1 MPKTKSPTA
10 QKPNEVNQ
18 NPRISPLNNRDAIS
32 STGNIVRAT
41 STRGVNNFKIEQN
54 AAPYNSVGVRYNR
67 FLSSNEISFETK
79 TFNKQKSVEVLQ
91 RFHTE
96 LDFSQKTDRQLF
108 TEATKPLLE
117 EVPTIPDITES
128 KILSQGFLDKV
139 VDLTE
144 IEAKDQ
150 EFLVN
155 LIQRNFM
162 QFDADGKDS
171 TQSSIEDLESLTK
184 RIHMGEAGSN
194 QSKGSDFLQSFFLF
208 DYSDKLQSGDF
219 VRSAFLNLT
228 ISAHFGERTITSPA
242 FNGCSTLLGKL
253 RINPRKFEAVR
264 VKKAFPISYVNGALP
279 DSRFFYDTN
288 KAWSTYFGTGP
299 NDVDRAT
306 NSVFTISEPMKRGH
320 TLRINITNLLQDAVD
335 NHGSVLRFALRPVQ
349 SFYHR
354 YIVPNEI
361 ENGVGNHWFEFERD
375 TENRPHIT
383 LDITPSKDSTGERL
397 ARLRRGEF

>member
-1 MPKTKSPTA
+1 MA
-10 QKPNEVNQ
+10 LKPNETNK
-18 NPRISPLNNRDAIS
+18 NPRIFPLNDRDQVS
-32 STGNIVRAT
+32 STGNTVRAT
-41 STRGVNNFKIEQN
+41 SARGVNNFKIEQN

-67 FLSSNEISFETK
+67 FLASNRISFDTK
-79 TFNKQKSVEVLQ
+79 AYSDKFSKEILQ
-91 RFHTE
+91 RFVTS
-96 LDFSQKTDRQLF
+96 LDFSTFSEKELRIS
-108 TEATKPLLE
+108 AAKPLTE
-117 EVPTIPDITES
+117 KVPTIPNMTEG
-128 KILSQGFLDKV
+128 KMLSHGFLDRV

-144 IEAKDQ
+144 IEAKEQ
-150 EFLVN
+150 EFLTN

-162 QFDADGKDS
+162 IFDAEGTDS
-171 TQSSIEDLESLTK
+171 IQSDVSELDSLTK
-184 RIHMGEAGSN
+184 KITVATASSH
-194 QSKGSDFLQSFFLF
+194 QTKGSDFLQSFFLF

-228 ISAHFGERTITSPA
+228 ISSHFGERTITSPA
-242 FNGCSTLLGKL
+242 FNGCSSLLGNL

-264 VKKAFPISYVNGALP
+264 IKKAFPISYVNGDLP

-306 NSVFTISEPMKRGH
+306 NSVFTISEPMKRGQ
-320 TLRINITNLLQDAVD
+320 TLRINITNLLQDAID

-375 TENRPHIT
+375 TENRPHVT